1 MSSGILFIL
10 NKKKKKISEI
20 NLALQIPKSTN
31 DEFESF
37 LKNFELT
44 LDKIHEENPFIISVL
59 GDFSAK
65 STFYECSMIDAVTS
79 NLDYI
84 N

>member
-10 NKKKKKISEI
+10 NKNKKKISEI
-20 NLALQIPKSTN
+20 NLPLQIPKSTN

>member
-10 NKKKKKISEI
+10 NKNKKKISEI
-20 NLALQIPKSTN
+20 NLPLQIPKSTN
-31 DEFESF
+31 DESESF

-65 STFYECSMIDAVTS
+65 STFYESSMIDAVTS